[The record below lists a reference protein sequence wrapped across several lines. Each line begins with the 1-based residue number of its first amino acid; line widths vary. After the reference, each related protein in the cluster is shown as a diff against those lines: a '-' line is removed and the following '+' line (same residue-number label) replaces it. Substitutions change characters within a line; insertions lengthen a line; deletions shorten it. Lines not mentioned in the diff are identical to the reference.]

1 MANIFNVARY
11 ILQKQGNMS
20 TWKLQKL
27 CYYCQAW
34 SLVWDEKP
42 LFKEDFE
49 AWANGPVCR
58 ELFYRHK
65 GKFNVSV
72 NDFPEKLEDA
82 VSFTED
88 ELDTI
93 DKVLHH
99 YGNYE
104 PFELR
109 EQTHIESPWI
119 EARNG
124 CPEDIPCSNIITKDS
139 MGAFYG
145 SL

>member
-1 MANIFNVARY
+1 MANVFNAARY
-11 ILQKQGNMS
+11 ILQKKGNMS

-34 SLVWDEKP
+34 SLAWTEKP

-58 ELFYRHK
+58 ELFYQHK
-65 GKFNVSV
+65 GKFSVSV
-72 NDFPEKLEDA
+72 NDFPEQLEDPK
-82 VSFTED
+82 SFTED

-93 DKVLHH
+93 DKVLQH
-99 YGNYE
+99 YGDYE

-109 EQTHIESPWI
+109 EQTHSESPWI
-119 EARNG
+119 EARGG
-124 CPEDIPCSNIITKDS
+124 CSEDIPCSNIITKDS